1 MARDA
6 FLLPF
11 IHLCDLMPFVY
22 LVTTIIDSNK
32 WHSSDETRETNREL
46 YSTLKSANR
55 AARAWAKDNKDDDDE
70 DYDEGRYSSDGCY
83 SESWDASKYQSYSVK
98 VEVERIFD
106 PDLMKGEQ
114 DETDSDDEN
123 DDGEGDDSDG
133 QSSEVEIVSPPAKR
147 TRN

>member
-1 MARDA
+1 M
-6 FLLPF
+6 
-11 IHLCDLMPFVY
+11 CDLKPFVY
-22 LVTTIIDSNK
+22 SVTTIIDSNK

-114 DETDSDDEN
+114 DEPDSDDEN
-123 DDGEGDDSDG
+123 GGDDSDG